1 MTDSSP
7 ADLRASY
14 DRIADAYARQIYD
27 ELRHKPFDRQ
37 QLDQLAAI
45 VGSRGLICDLGCGP
59 GQVAR
64 YLADRG
70 AAVVGVDLSEGML
83 AQARRLNPDLTF
95 VQGDLRALTD
105 VPDSAWVGIAAFYSI
120 IHIPRAQVVEAL
132 RELQRV
138 LEPGGW
144 LLLAFHIGDEVL
156 HLSTWWER
164 PVSADFVFFQ
174 ADEMTRYL
182 ESAGFS
188 LEYALEREPYPAVE
202 HQSRRAYIL
211 ARKPG

>member
-14 DRIADAYARQIYD
+14 DRVADMYARQIYD
-27 ELRHKPFDRQ
+27 ELRHKPFDRE
-37 QLDQLAAI
+37 QLDQLAAT

-70 AAVVGVDLSEGML
+70 VAVVGVDLSEGML

-105 VPDSAWVGIAAFYSI
+105 VPDAAWAGIAAFYSI

-156 HLSTWWER
+156 HLSSWWER
-164 PVSADFVFFQ
+164 PVSADFIFFRT
-174 ADEMTRYL
+174 DEMTRSL

-188 LEYALEREPYPAVE
+188 LEYALEREPYPEVE